1 MRRPPRFATARWGRS
16 RAGSIVRARG
26 CRTFS
31 PSMARTTS
39 ARIMPPAQFCPRAV
53 AADQQVKQDIS
64 SRLKPS
70 GVGGAVLP
78 RSSEP
83 HVALQ
88 GSSPQV
94 RIVVP
99 VPSQNFIRSRNL
111 GHYRPKCG
119 PKQDRNF
126 NSLFGREN
134 SLFFAENSLFT
145 PKNFPACSTGRS
157 NFVTAWLY
165 QSSRAIGI
173 SHIRHDQAIGPDD
186 TRQRID
192 GLNAVHVYLSKH
204 SPRSETSLRTCGRRL
219 LARRVPA
226 EC

>member
-1 MRRPPRFATARWGRS
+1 
-16 RAGSIVRARG
+16 
-26 CRTFS
+26 
-31 PSMARTTS
+31 
-39 ARIMPPAQFCPRAV
+39 
-53 AADQQVKQDIS
+53 
-64 SRLKPS
+64 
-70 GVGGAVLP
+70 
-78 RSSEP
+78 
-83 HVALQ
+83 VALQ
-88 GSSPQV
+88 WSWPQV

-219 LARRVPA
+219 LASPCPSRMLAFTPR
-226 EC
+226 ECRFN

>member
-1 MRRPPRFATARWGRS
+1 MRTETRS
-16 RAGSIVRARG
+16 
-26 CRTFS
+26 
-31 PSMARTTS
+31 
-39 ARIMPPAQFCPRAV
+39 
-53 AADQQVKQDIS
+53 K
-64 SRLKPS
+64 
-70 GVGGAVLP
+70 
-78 RSSEP
+78 
-83 HVALQ
+83 
-88 GSSPQV
+88 
-94 RIVVP
+94 
-99 VPSQNFIRSRNL
+99 
-111 GHYRPKCG
+111 
-119 PKQDRNF
+119 F

-192 GLNAVHVYLSKH
+192 GLNAVHVYLSN
-204 SPRSETSLRTCGRRL
+204 SLRTFGRRL
-219 LARRVPA
+219 LARRFPA

>member
-1 MRRPPRFATARWGRS
+1 MSGGRGLAPVMGPKSVSLSLCLLKTSSAAEILVITA
-16 RAGSIVRARG
+16 
-26 CRTFS
+26 
-31 PSMARTTS
+31 PN
-39 ARIMPPAQFCPRAV
+39 
-53 AADQQVKQDIS
+53 ADRNKIEIS
-64 SRLKPS
+64 TLYSDEKIPC
-70 GVGGAVLP
+70 
-78 RSSEP
+78 
-83 HVALQ
+83 
-88 GSSPQV
+88 SSPKIPCSLQK
-94 RIVVP
+94 ISLLVP
-99 VPSQNFIRSRNL
+99 P
-111 GHYRPKCG
+111 
-119 PKQDRNF
+119 
-126 NSLFGREN
+126 
-134 SLFFAENSLFT
+134 
-145 PKNFPACSTGRS
+145 GRS

>member
-1 MRRPPRFATARWGRS
+1 MSGGRGLAPVMAPS
-16 RAGSIVRARG
+16 PYCCPCA
-26 CRTFS
+26 FS
-31 PSMARTTS
+31 KLHP
-39 ARIMPPAQFCPRAV
+39 
-53 AADQQVKQDIS
+53 QQKS
-64 SRLKPS
+64 WS
-70 GVGGAVLP
+70 LP
-78 RSSEP
+78 T
-83 HVALQ
+83 Q
-88 GSSPQV
+88 M
-94 RIVVP
+94 
-99 VPSQNFIRSRNL
+99 
-111 GHYRPKCG
+111 G

-134 SLFFAENSLFT
+134 SLFFAEKPLFT
-145 PKNFPACSTGRS
+145 PKNFPVCSTGRS

-219 LARRVPA
+219 LASPCPSRMLAFTRR
-226 EC
+226 ECRFN

>member
-1 MRRPPRFATARWGRS
+1 MS
-16 RAGSIVRARG
+16 
-26 CRTFS
+26 
-31 PSMARTTS
+31 
-39 ARIMPPAQFCPRAV
+39 V
-53 AADQQVKQDIS
+53 AAGRRGEIFQRKSNPMQDVIRERKGGRPKWNEMS
-64 SRLKPS
+64 KVGSCETKKPLYCS
-70 GVGGAVLP
+70 FNAKT
-78 RSSEP
+78 R
-83 HVALQ
+83 
-88 GSSPQV
+88 V
-94 RIVVP
+94 RIGSGFTWRKRWAWLCSGHGPKP
-99 VPSQNFIRSRNL
+99 VLLSLNFIRSRNL

-134 SLFFAENSLFT
+134 SLFFAESFLFT

-165 QSSRAIGI
+165 QSSQAIGI
-173 SHIRHDQAIGPDD
+173 SHIRHDQTIGPDD

-219 LARRVPA
+219 LARRVRA